1 MESEETSMENAINIR
16 GLSKTY
22 KDFSLK
28 DVNLSL
34 PKGSIMGLIG
44 ENGAGKSTTIKAM
57 LDLVRRDSGTIEILG
72 KDLDTSGKEIREQI
86 GVILGESHFH
96 EFLNAIQVSN
106 IMKRVYGSWDQ
117 NLFLDY
123 LKTFS
128 LPEKKKIKE
137 YSKGMMMKLS
147 IAAALS
153 HHPKLLILDEAT
165 SGLDPIIRDE
175 ILDIFFGFIEDGE
188 HSILISSHITS
199 DLDKVA
205 DYITMIHDG
214 EILFSEEKDFLMD
227 DMGIIKC
234 GAGDLNELKGLDIV
248 GVRHNA
254 YQAECLV
261 RSRQEVSELY
271 PDLIIDRANIEEI
284 MLFYIRG
291 QKQ

>member
-1 MESEETSMENAINIR
+1 MENAINIR

-165 SGLDPIIRDE
+165 SSIDTRTEKLVQDGMDKLMEGRTTFAIAHRLSTVRNSDCIMVLEQGRVIERGSHDE
-175 ILDIFFGFIEDGE
+175 
-188 HSILISSHITS
+188 LI
-199 DLDKVA
+199 A
-205 DYITMIHDG
+205 Q
-214 EILFSEEKDFLMD
+214 
-227 DMGIIKC
+227 
-234 GAGDLNELKGLDIV
+234 KGKY
-248 GVRHNA
+248 
-254 YQAECLV
+254 YQ
-261 RSRQEVSELY
+261 LY
-271 PDLIIDRANIEEI
+271 N
-284 MLFYIRG
+284 G
-291 QKQ
+291 